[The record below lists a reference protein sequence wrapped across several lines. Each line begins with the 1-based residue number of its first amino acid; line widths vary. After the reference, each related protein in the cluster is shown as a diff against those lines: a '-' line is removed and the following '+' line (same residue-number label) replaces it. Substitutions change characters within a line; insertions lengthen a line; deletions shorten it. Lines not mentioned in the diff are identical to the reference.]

1 LGLKPFTDRKFTEF
15 NWRWRFM
22 HPNLGVSTGF
32 TGRDCNQQLSINRL
46 PSFLSTKSPIYNSH
60 EYQEISILMI
70 KLSRN
75 RKNIPGVQN
84 LPKMYSDPRGSAA
97 KKLSTG
103 PIPSRL
109 IIKKIYMVCYQLVAH
124 EILPVPQIL

>member
-1 LGLKPFTDRKFTEF
+1 MQERLSSNKAWDLNHSQTENLQNSTGGEDSCIQILGSVLGLLAEIAINK
-15 NWRWRFM
+15 
-22 HPNLGVSTGF
+22 
-32 TGRDCNQQLSINRL
+32 LSINRL
-46 PSFLSTKSPIYNSH
+46 PSYLSTKSPIYNSH

-97 KKLSTG
+97 KKN
-103 PIPSRL
+103 
-109 IIKKIYMVCYQLVAH
+109 C
-124 EILPVPQIL
+124 PQGLYHQD